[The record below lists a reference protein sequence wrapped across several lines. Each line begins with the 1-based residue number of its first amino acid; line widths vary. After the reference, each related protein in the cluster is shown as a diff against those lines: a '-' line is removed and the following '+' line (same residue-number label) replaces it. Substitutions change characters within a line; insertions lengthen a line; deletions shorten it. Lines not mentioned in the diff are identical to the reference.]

1 MSKVTL
7 NTVKYYDPA
16 DIYSFEVDN
25 RPLYDISGNVDLI
38 NTAIANLGFY
48 QEVMANPETEPAG
61 GFSALSCV
69 LYGQNGLLFPI
80 DISQPATS
88 IDYAKFPIY
97 LVIEVMGSSKYKC
110 LAFSSAFSLPGL
122 FNKFLPDSIGKAIKV
137 GPGGSLVDEI
147 YFDLYYS
154 DYNYQQLTVGKVL
167 TPTTIAFGGNQV
179 SVLGDNRFLAKN
191 RDDISTG
198 TITKIIQNDVNSTIF
213 KSILTNTSQSSY
225 TFSEFVNQVAAPI
238 GGTPGRTPVYFTS
251 LPLTNTNGVFNT
263 NFLDSVLN
271 EVHFASP
278 SVSAATQL
286 DQKYKTAG
294 INVGSLLGFAQSF
307 LLHAK
312 PLSANL
318 SELSQELSTSLH
330 FDSSVNTGLTTLFDS
345 TLVDFG
351 ISAANFPSI
360 LRTAA
365 SSASGVSLGQ
375 FKSEGIGGFLYHLTN
390 NSPADVVYND
400 VDTQFPMA
408 GLRNGSITVL
418 SSQSSTTGNSA
429 LALLSNGPILLDSA
443 TGVYCV
449 SPGSEPSSLTNKYYV
464 DKMVTAAANSA
475 NSRIP
480 LVGNNSDNAIT
491 GSLYWDLTSNEDPS
505 TIFQF
510 NTLVT
515 ATVKTAYPIEVKT
528 LATTDFQVV
537 RALTP
542 SSGEDTDLT
551 NRLFVQNK
559 IDAAIGSA
567 IGTNFVSRIAPDTIV
582 AAKTFSDTAQIITN
596 SATPLVLNAPI
607 GLDTVEVASTADVIK
622 FSPAIGGAKV
632 KLETSATEVT
642 DSDTTLVTKKYM
654 LDTVDEIASGK
665 VGEAIYG
672 IWHVGNRT
680 TTISTVS
687 ALSGWGHATRGITPD
702 QASSN
707 FLLTFDIVEGGALQY
722 KLNTPA
728 VFTVNVS
735 DARIAGVG
743 QSFPGGIYRTQ
754 TVIATNSGGIF
765 QIIARNIHQDD
776 TDGNSINSLVGAS
789 CSAIVVLN
797 KDDILYIA
805 SEQADTV
812 SASLARIR

>member
-48 QEVMANPETEPAG
+48 QEVIANPETEPAG

-88 IDYAKFPIY
+88 IDYTKFPIY
-97 LVIEVMGSSKYKC
+97 LVIEALGNSTYKC
-110 LAFSSAFSLPGL
+110 LAFAAAFSIPGL

-213 KSILTNTSQSSY
+213 KSILTNTAQSSY
-225 TFSEFVNQVAAPI
+225 PFSEFVNQVSAPI

-251 LPLTNTNGVFNT
+251 LPLTNTDGVFNT
-263 NFLDSVLN
+263 AFLDSVLN
-271 EVHFASP
+271 EVHFSSP
-278 SVSAATQL
+278 SISAATQL
-286 DQKYKTAG
+286 DQKYKTTG
-294 INVGSLLGFAQSF
+294 VNVGSLLGFSQSF
-307 LLHAK
+307 LLHSKA
-312 PLSANL
+312 LSSNL
-318 SELSQELSTSLH
+318 SEISQEISTSLH
-330 FDSSVNTGLTTLFDS
+330 FDSSVNTGIVTSFDS
-345 TLVDFG
+345 SLVDFG
-351 ISAANFPSI
+351 TVATTFSNI

-365 SSASGVSLGQ
+365 TSASGAVFGPL
-375 FKSEGIGGFLYHLTN
+375 KSEGIGGFLYHLTN

-400 VDTQFPMA
+400 TDAQFPMA
-408 GLRNGSITVL
+408 SLQNGSVTVL
-418 SSQSSTTGNSA
+418 SSQATSTGNTA
-429 LALLSNGPILLDSA
+429 LALLSNGPIILDS
-443 TGVYCV
+443 TVGVYCI
-449 SPGSEPSSLTNKYYV
+449 SPGSNPASLTNKFYV

-505 TIFQF
+505 TVAQF

-515 ATVKTAYPIEVKT
+515 ATVKSAYPVELKT
-528 LATTDFQVV
+528 LATSDFQVL
-537 RALTP
+537 RAATP
-542 SSGEDTDLT
+542 STGENTDLT

-567 IGTNFVSRIAPDTIV
+567 IGTNFVSRTAPDTIV
-582 AAKTFSDTAQIITN
+582 ASKTFSDTAQIIT
-596 SATPLVLNAPI
+596 SGATPLILNAPT
-607 GLDTVEVASTADVIK
+607 GLDSINVSSTANIIA

-632 KLETSATEVT
+632 KLESSATEST

-654 LDTVDEIASGK
+654 LDTVDAIASGK

-672 IWHVGNRT
+672 VWHSGNRT

-687 ALSGWGHATRGITPD
+687 ALNGWGHATRGITPD
-702 QASSN
+702 QASAN

-722 KLNTPA
+722 KLTTPGI
-728 VFTVNVS
+728 FTVNVS

-743 QSFPGGIYRTQ
+743 PSFPGGIYRTQ
-754 TVIATNSGGIF
+754 TVIATNSGGTF
-765 QIIARNIHQDD
+765 QVIARNIHQDD
-776 TDGNSINSLVGAS
+776 TDGSSINSLVGSS

-797 KDDILYIA
+797 QNDILYIA
-805 SEQADTV
+805 SEQADNV